1 MALDRSKYENLREMM
16 KKKLSE
22 EERFVKFHE
31 RKDDGVVS
39 IDMFKILGHG
49 KTILYFVHGL

>member
-1 MALDRSKYENLREMM
+1 MASDESVYENLTEMV

-39 IDMFKILGHG
+39 IDMFKILAYG
-49 KTILYFVHGL
+49 KKIIYVKCT